1 MLLINYK
8 YTCTS
13 HWRLAIKLRQKSWK
27 IASGIRW
34 LMSKFIRHGE
44 WLRKFV
50 GIKNIY
56 VLFHLF
62 FPFTWLLLLFLDF
75 ALLFEPAQ
83 PCLRLQPM
91 LQYTCSH
98 MYAVEYKHYS
108 VLVRLSQT
116 YTCGMNLNIIVTH
129 NKN

>member
-1 MLLINYK
+1 MLLRNYK

-75 ALLFEPAQ
+75 ALLFQPAQ

-91 LQYTCSH
+91 LTCSH
-98 MYAVEYKHYS
+98 MYAVEYKHHS